1 MNQLQ
6 TLLSHLP
13 DDKIQELSTV
23 TDRIQKTAKAH
34 VVILFG
40 SYARG
45 DYKLE
50 SGQERGKKRDY
61 DLLVITADSDSRRA
75 ISLELTKVFD
85 DIATPVQLVVETIS
99 TVNAN
104 LSERQ
109 FFFSDIRREGIVLHN
124 SGQYTLAEA
133 AVISREQRRKM
144 AEDDFKTWFKQ
155 AKVAFEDY
163 QNNYSK
169 ISNDPVYTL
178 KCSFHLQQA
187 VEMCYTTIEM
197 VFAHYNPHE
206 HNLYT
211 LRQRAEAFDQQV
223 DEAFPLNTEQET
235 ELFEYLNFAYIGGRY
250 RSEEEF
256 PVTTTQL
263 DYWATETKKLLD
275 LTEKICTDK
284 IMSL

>member
-50 SGQERGKKRDY
+50 RGQERGKKSDY